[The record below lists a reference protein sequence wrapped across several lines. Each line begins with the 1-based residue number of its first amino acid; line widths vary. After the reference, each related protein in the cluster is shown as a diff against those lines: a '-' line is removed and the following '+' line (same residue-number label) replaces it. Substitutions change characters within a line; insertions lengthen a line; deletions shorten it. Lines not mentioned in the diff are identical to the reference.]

1 MVGMNLHFCLNEE
14 SAGTNNKNRDS
25 SVKTAVL
32 ISLLEMKQHYFYRC
46 LLTIGL
52 VLACLS
58 GFAQKRTI
66 SGYVM
71 DAASKETLIGATV
84 YDKNSGKGCAT
95 NTYGFYT
102 LTLNQGQVDLQISY
116 VGYAQQ
122 NKTLELKENLSLNF
136 MLETNTTLDEVVV
149 EGTRATV
156 SARSPQMS
164 VVELPVQQIK
174 SIPTLFGETDVLK
187 ALQLLPGVQN
197 GSEGS
202 AGMYVRGGG
211 PDENLLL
218 LDGVPVYN
226 VNHML
231 GLFSVFN
238 PDALKNVTLY
248 KSSFPAHFGGRLSS
262 VVDVRMKEG
271 DMQQYHGNVSLGLI
285 SSKISLEGPIVKD
298 KLSFILSYRRTYG
311 DLLIKPALWI
321 AQWTNPN
328 IGRFNVGYHFYDF
341 NGKLNWKIS
350 DKDRLYL
357 SFYSGDDVIK
367 FGVKYK
373 DYEVDDIQYTS
384 YMGLNWKW
392 GNKVAVLRW
401 NHVLSQKLFMDASV
415 NYTQYRHKL
424 GMDIEQEYIYPGDM
438 AAKNA
443 FNMSYNSGIND
454 WTAKVDF
461 DYTPLPNHEIRF
473 GGNYTYHQ
481 FRPEVQSMKIVA
493 GNMMDIDTVM
503 GSSNVY
509 AHETA
514 LYAED
519 NMTFG
524 DIFRINAGL
533 HYSTFT
539 VEGKTYQSL
548 QPRLSTSIMLASN
561 FSLKAGYA
569 YMTQYVHLL
578 SNSSLSL
585 PTDLWVPVTKNILPM
600 NAHQWSM
607 GVFWEL
613 PRLFDVSVEGYYK
626 TMDNLLEYKD
636 GASFFGSSENWE
648 SKVCMGRGWAYGVE
662 VLVQRSFGKT
672 TGWIGYTWAHSN
684 RLFDREG
691 QMINNGNV
699 FPAKYDRRHD
709 LSITVQHKFNEKFDL
724 SGTWVFSSGN
734 CGTLGTQVYE
744 GLPDDWGSTSIQAFE
759 RNNYRMGNY
768 HRLDLGF
775 NYHHKLFK
783 RGEGTLN
790 FSVYN
795 VYNHNNPF
803 IVYTDYTWDEATQQE
818 KQKLMQ
824 VSIFPIIPSLSY
836 SYKF

>member
-1 MVGMNLHFCLNEE
+1 MKHCFWCRWLVVIGLTL
-14 SAGTNNKNRDS
+14 
-25 SVKTAVL
+25 AVL
-32 ISLLEMKQHYFYRC
+32 PS
-46 LLTIGL
+46 
-52 VLACLS
+52 
-58 GFAQKRTI
+58 FAQKRTI

-71 DAASKETLIGATV
+71 DAASKETLIGATIF
-84 YDKNSGKGCAT
+84 DKNSGKGCAT
-95 NTYGFYT
+95 NSYGFYT
-102 LTLNQGQVDLQISY
+102 LTLNQGEVNLQISY
-116 VGYAQQ
+116 VGYTQQ
-122 NKTLELKENLSLNF
+122 NQTLDLKENLNLNF
-136 MLETNTTLDEVVV
+136 ALETNTTLDEVVV
-149 EGTRATV
+149 EATRATV

-231 GLFSVFN
+231 GFFSVFN

-248 KSSFPAHFGGRLSS
+248 KGSFPAHFGGRLSS
-262 VVDVRMKEG
+262 VVDIRMKEG
-271 DMQQYHGNVSLGLI
+271 DMQKYHGNASLGLI
-285 SSKISLEGPIVKD
+285 SSKINFEGPIVKD
-298 KLSFILSYRRTYG
+298 KLSFNLSYRRTSG

-321 AQWTNPN
+321 ASMRNPD
-328 IGRFNVGYHFYDF
+328 ISKLSVGYYFYDF

-357 SFYSGDDVIK
+357 SFYTGDDAIY
-367 FGVKYK
+367 FGVKNK
-373 DYEVDDIQYTS
+373 DFIADETEYTNRIK
-384 YMGLNWKW
+384 LNWKW
-392 GNKVAVLRW
+392 GNKVAALRW
-401 NHVLSQKLFMDASV
+401 NHVMSQKLFMDASV
-415 NYTQYRHKL
+415 NYTQYRHNL
-424 GMDIEQEYIYPGDM
+424 GLGLIEENTYLPTNTVS
-438 AAKNA
+438 KNE
-443 FNMSYNSGIND
+443 FEMVYKSGIND
-454 WTAKVDF
+454 ITAKVDF

-473 GGNYTYHQ
+473 GGNYTYHI
-481 FRPEVQSMKIVA
+481 FRPEVQSVQMSE
-493 GNMMDIDTVM
+493 GQQSLIDTVT
-503 GSSNVY
+503 GSPNVY

-524 DIFRINAGL
+524 DIFRVNAGV

-539 VEGKTYQSL
+539 VEGKTYHSV
-548 QPRLSTSIMLASN
+548 QPRLSTSVMLASN

-585 PTDLWVPVTKNILPM
+585 PTDLWVPVTAKIVPM
-600 NAHQWSM
+600 NAHQWSV
-607 GVFWEL
+607 GAFYEL
-613 PRLFDVSVEGYYK
+613 PRLFDISLEGYYK

-636 GASFFGSSENWE
+636 GASFFGSADTWEN
-648 SKVCMGRGWAYGVE
+648 KVCLGRGWAYGVE
-662 VLVQRSFGKT
+662 FLVQRSFGKT
-672 TGWIGYTWAHSN
+672 TGWVGYTWAHSK
-684 RLFDREG
+684 RQFDREG
-691 QMINNGNV
+691 MTINDGKV

-709 LSITVQHKFNEKFDL
+709 ISITVQHKFSDKFDL

-734 CGTLGTQVYE
+734 CGTLGTQLYE
-744 GLPDDWGSTSIQAFE
+744 GFPNGWAAIPSIQALE
-759 RNNYRMGNY
+759 RNNFRMGNY
-768 HRLDLGF
+768 HRLDLGANMHF
-775 NYHHKLFK
+775 PLNPGLL
-783 RGEGTLN
+783 TLN

-795 VYNHNNPF
+795 AYNHNNPF
-803 IVYTDYTWDEATQQE
+803 LVYSEYDYDEATQE
-818 KQKLMQ
+818 EVKKLMQ
-824 VSIFPIIPSLSY
+824 VSIFPIIPTVSF